1 MPARNRLVDR
11 HGNMRHIA
19 NSTVALIVLVCAF
32 ALQRVALSGQGQA
45 GTAWPARPVVPIR
58 SIDPDDDDFSDLR
71 PLKKF
76 IGSAR
81 VVQLGEPSHG
91 DGATFYAKQRLIRF
105 LHSEMGFNVLAW
117 ESGFFDCEEMEKALH
132 TEMSISQARAIGLF
146 SIWSNGP
153 FVTPVFEY
161 ARSTY
166 KTSRPLRMTGFDIQY
181 SSPNPSLRGERAFT
195 FLAEFRPDLATEE
208 NRKAIQDL
216 IVGSYPPREAERQK
230 RLAILDQILASFGRS
245 QTVQSRDFKF
255 YRKVFQNIAAFDQQ
269 RWMSP
274 SQPPPV
280 EADNFR
286 DQKMGE
292 NLVWLAQEWYPNEKI
307 IVWAANSHI
316 LRKTAKID
324 TMTKAFRYE
333 ERITMG
339 DITHQSLGKAV
350 YTIGFTAYAGE
361 FGNPFQQ
368 KPNTLPIPPRDSLET
383 LLHASGHRHLFV
395 DFDRLSS
402 SHPLRK
408 PMLAWPLGY
417 ATMRSVWAD
426 NFDAI
431 IFSDVMFPNTK
442 DAKLPDGVRT
452 RRTEQTR

>member
-1 MPARNRLVDR
+1 
-11 HGNMRHIA
+11 MRRIA
-19 NSTVALIVLVCAF
+19 TGTVALIVVVCAF
-32 ALQRVALSGQGQA
+32 AQQQDSSNGQGRA
-45 GTAWPARPVVPIR
+45 GSMWPARSVVPIR
-58 SIDPDDDDFSDLR
+58 SIDPYDDDFSDLR

-117 ESGFFDCEEMEKALH
+117 ESGFFDCEEMDKALH
-132 TEMSISQARAIGLF
+132 TQMPIPQARAVGLF

-181 SSPNPSLRGERAFT
+181 SSSQNRSLVGERAFT
-195 FLAEFRPDLATEE
+195 FLAGFRPDLATAE

-216 IVGSYPPREAERQK
+216 IAGSYAPREAERQN
-230 RLAILDQILASFGRS
+230 RLAILDRILASFAYS

-286 DQKMGE
+286 NQKMGE
-292 NLVWLAQEWYPNEKI
+292 NLTWLAKEWYPNEKI

-316 LRKTAKID
+316 LRNAAKID
-324 TMTKAFRYE
+324 TMTKQFRYE

-350 YTIGFTAYAGE
+350 YTIGFTAYSGE
-361 FGNPFQQ
+361 VGNPFMQ
-368 KPNTLPIPPRDSLET
+368 KPRTLPMPPVDSLET
-383 LLHASGHRHLFV
+383 QLHVLGHQHLFV
-395 DFDRLSS
+395 DLDRLSS
-402 SHPLRK
+402 NRPLRK

-417 ATMRSVWAD
+417 HTMSSAWAD

>member
-1 MPARNRLVDR
+1 
-11 HGNMRHIA
+11 MRHIA
-19 NSTVALIVLVCAF
+19 NGTVALIVLVCAF
-32 ALQRVALSGQGQA
+32 AQQRVALSGQGQA
-45 GTAWPARPVVPIR
+45 GSAAGRSVVPIR
-58 SIDPDDDDFSDLR
+58 SIDPYDDDFSDLR

-132 TEMSISQARAIGLF
+132 TEMPISQARAIGLF

-181 SSPNPSLRGERAFT
+181 SSPYPSLRGERAFK
-195 FLAEFRPDLATEE
+195 FLAEFRPDLATAE

-216 IVGSYPPREAERQK
+216 IVGSYSPREAERQK

-269 RWMSP
+269 RWMSRLSRP
-274 SQPPPV
+274 RWRQTTSV
-280 EADNFR
+280 IR
-286 DQKMGE
+286 K
-292 NLVWLAQEWYPNEKI
+292 
-307 IVWAANSHI
+307 WAKTWFGLPRSGI
-316 LRKTAKID
+316 RKKRSSFGLPTRTYCGIAAKID

-339 DITHQSLGKAV
+339 DIAHQGLGKAV

-368 KPNTLPIPPRDSLET
+368 KPNALPVPPVDLLET
-383 LLHASGHRHLFV
+383 QLHASGHRHLFV